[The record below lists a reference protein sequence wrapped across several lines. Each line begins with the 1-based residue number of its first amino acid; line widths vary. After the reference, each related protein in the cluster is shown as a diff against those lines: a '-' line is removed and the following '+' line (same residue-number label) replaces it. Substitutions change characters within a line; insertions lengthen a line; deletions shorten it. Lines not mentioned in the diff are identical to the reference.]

1 MSMFKYVVKRLLLA
15 MLTFLIIISV
25 AFILIRLLPNVP
37 AQQFG
42 KDMELVLQSRVRQ
55 GLVDKDGNPIPL
67 LMQYWNFLQRTIIGG
82 NWGSSE
88 ALYIGQDCFQ
98 IFLSKLPNTF
108 LVNAF
113 SALLAVPM
121 GLALGSFAAL

>member
-98 IFLSKLPNTF
+98 IFLSKLPNTI
-108 LVNAF
+108 LVNAY

-121 GLALGSFAAL
+121 VWHWVSMPL